1 MIHGAGSFLWPQ
13 SNQSQKVHRKDI
25 ATSKDSGKAIE
36 ASEDSKRPTKMSGDS
51 GKEVE
56 ASEDSNQEVATKV
69 ADSKTKGQKWSF
81 HKAFG
86 P

>member
-1 MIHGAGSFLWPQ
+1 MRTTE
-13 SNQSQKVHRKDI
+13 V
-25 ATSKDSGKAIE
+25 
-36 ASEDSKRPTKMSGDS
+36 SEDS
-51 GKEVE
+51 GKEVK

>member
-1 MIHGAGSFLWPQ
+1 MIHSAGSFLWPW
-13 SNQSQKVHRKDI
+13 SNQSQKVNRKDI

-36 ASEDSKRPTKMSGDS
+36 ASGDS

-81 HKAFG
+81 NKAFG